1 MDSVAAAIGAT
12 DLVVLA
18 NLIQVGAGD
27 DPFPYPAFHLLEKSL
42 RRGVGDE
49 SSICDQGNICCG
61 GFDIGDDVSREH
73 NDALTGEVG
82 EEIAKADA
90 FFRIEPCGG
99 LVDDEKLRIVEE
111 RLRYA
116 DALLHAA
123 GVAAKRSL
131 AGVGQIY
138 QL

>member
-1 MDSVAAAIGAT
+1 MRTLGWFVAENADVDSVAAAIGAT

-61 GFDIGDDVSREH
+61 GFDIGD
-73 NDALTGEVG
+73 
-82 EEIAKADA
+82 EIGRAH
-90 FFRIEPCGG
+90 
-99 LVDDEKLRIVEE
+99 V
-111 RLRYA
+111 
-116 DALLHAA
+116 
-123 GVAAKRSL
+123 
-131 AGVGQIY
+131 
-138 QL
+138 